1 MTLKTREIKN
11 MHGVSQENGNSCSG
25 EKTMNDPNWNSNK
38 LFFRFICRFSTTN
51 DPLSVPSLPTLLYHH
66 YFEIEH

>member
-25 EKTMNDPNWNSNK
+25 EKKHEMKMNACGP
-38 LFFRFICRFSTTN
+38 I
-51 DPLSVPSLPTLLYHH
+51 
-66 YFEIEH
+66 